1 MENGGFSMTK
11 PDFSKTTRRE
21 LRAYALA
28 HRDDGEVITELLTSA
43 NPDRPVYPYPET
55 DADLVQMEEIFRRKV
70 AGDDSV

>member
-1 MENGGFSMTK
+1 VNK
-11 PDFSKTTRRE
+11 PDFSKMTRRE

-28 HRDDGEVITELLTSA
+28 HRDNVEVITELLNRA

-55 DADLVQMEEIFRRKV
+55 EADLANMEELFRRKI